1 MDRDLAVVVE
11 GREEAAP
18 VALVG
23 PGVVAELLAEH
34 LAVAGC
40 SEAVEAVEAA
50 GAEG

>member
-1 MDRDLAVVVE
+1 MDRDLAVVAA

-23 PGVVAELLAEH
+23 PGVVAELSAEH

-40 SEAVEAVEAA
+40 SEAVEAA